1 MDALTIDSLMNDALL
16 AELGEGVDAMADR
29 IAAVHDRWAA
39 AGADADTLGF
49 LADLLEN
56 LGWWRGRIDAAVD
69 PLSGVL

>member
-1 MDALTIDSLMNDALL
+1 MDASTVDSLMNEALL
-16 AELGEGVDAMADR
+16 ADLGDGLDAIADR
-29 IAAVHDRWAA
+29 IATVHDQWAA
-39 AGADADTLGF
+39 AGAGVGTLGF